1 MQDLLDLTA
10 RVSRSDTSLLIA
22 GETGSGKE
30 WLARWIHADGPRA
43 AGPFVAV
50 NCGAVPDGLFESEL
64 FGHVRGSFT
73 GATRDRRGAF
83 QQASGGTLLLDEIG
97 DIPITAQSKLLRALQ
112 EKEVQPVGSD
122 RAVPVDVRIIAASN
136 RDLKAA
142 EERGEFRADLF
153 YRLAVVTLDV
163 PALRERR
170 DEIAG
175 LVRQQI
181 KACVGRLGQPAISVS
196 AEALALLQSY
206 HWPGNVRELLN
217 VVERA
222 VLLGAGQHLSV
233 DDLPQ
238 EIRFP
243 TEPPPTSAESFM
255 DMTLA
260 AARDELVREFEV
272 SYLTRILSRH
282 DGHLARAAEAAGIN
296 RRTLY
301 NKMQEHD
308 LSKEEFRGSDN
319 GTSGDRESGGQDPT
333 GED

>member
-1 MQDLLDLTA
+1 MTA

-30 WLARWIHADGPRA
+30 WLARWIHADGPRS

-64 FGHVRGSFT
+64 FGHTKGSFT

-97 DIPITAQSKLLRALQ
+97 DIPIAAQSKLLRALQ
-112 EKEVQPVGSD
+112 ENEVKPVGSD
-122 RAVPVDVRIIAASN
+122 RGVPVDVRIIAASN

-153 YRLAVVTLDV
+153 YRLAVVTLLV
-163 PALRERR
+163 PSLRERR

-175 LVRQQI
+175 LVDEQI
-181 KACVGRLGQPAISVS
+181 RACVGRLGQPMIGVS
-196 AEALALLQSY
+196 PEALLLLESY
-206 HWPGNVRELLN
+206 QWPGNVRELMN

-222 VLLGAGQHLSV
+222 VLLSAGEPLSV
-233 DDLPQ
+233 QDLPE
-238 EIRFP
+238 EIRCP
-243 TEPPPTSAESFM
+243 GEPAPTSTEGLLE
-255 DMTLA
+255 MTLA
-260 AARDELVREFEV
+260 AATDEVVRELEV
-272 SYLTRILSRH
+272 SYLSGLLSRH
-282 DGHLARAAEAAGIN
+282 SGHLARAAEAAGIN

-301 NKMQEHD
+301 NKMQEHH
-308 LSKEEFRGSDN
+308 LTKEEFRRPDN
-319 GTSGDRESGGQDPT
+319 GTPGKGETGSGSRDQSD
-333 GED
+333 